1 MYPTLLVPDGAC
13 MIDRRMG
20 VYGYPLEIQSLFY
33 AALQAARE
41 LLLPGDQG
49 DAYIQSV
56 DNRLG
61 HLLYHVREYYWL
73 DINRLN
79 EIYRYKGEE
88 FGEAAMNKFNI
99 YPDSIPY
106 WLTEWLPGTG
116 GYLVELGSWTDRLR
130 FFALGNLMAT
140 FPPWLANS
148 SPRQLWT

>member
-79 EIYRYKGEE
+79 EIYRYKGE
-88 FGEAAMNKFNI
+88 
-99 YPDSIPY
+99 S
-106 WLTEWLPGTG
+106 
-116 GYLVELGSWTDRLR
+116 
-130 FFALGNLMAT
+130 
-140 FPPWLANS
+140 LA
-148 SPRQLWT
+148 RQQ

>member
-1 MYPTLLVPDGAC
+1 MPIFSRSITAWAIC
-13 MIDRRMG
+13 
-20 VYGYPLEIQSLFY
+20 FT
-33 AALQAARE
+33 
-41 LLLPGDQG
+41 
-49 DAYIQSV
+49 
-56 DNRLG
+56 
-61 HLLYHVREYYWL
+61 VRAYYWL

-116 GYLVELGSWTDRLR
+116 GYLAGNLGAGRIDFAS
-130 FFALGNLMAT
+130 ALGNLMAI
-140 FPPWLANS
+140 LSSMANS

>member
-1 MYPTLLVPDGAC
+1 MSKQPETYARPSSRVSAGHLILDLCLVTWFDMYPTLLVPDGAC

-61 HLLYHVREYYWL
+61 HLLYHVRVLLAGYQSLER
-73 DINRLN
+73 D
-79 EIYRYKGEE
+79 
-88 FGEAAMNKFNI
+88 
-99 YPDSIPY
+99 
-106 WLTEWLPGTG
+106 LP
-116 GYLVELGSWTDRLR
+116 L
-130 FFALGNLMAT
+130 
-140 FPPWLANS
+140 
-148 SPRQLWT
+148 